1 MKIYKIT
8 EASEYLGVSINTLKT
23 LANKDAVAFAALRG
37 EGATVRWG
45 HSWVLWTEGKESFG
59 ADESYDNAASVMI
72 ERLNARQRHARNEAY
87 GGCNAR

>member
-1 MKIYKIT
+1 MAGSPGFKIYTAEK
-8 EASEYLGVSINTLKT
+8 EYVGSAKY
-23 LANKDAVAFAALRG
+23 AEDAVAFAALRG